1 MVVHSYKYTYVLFT
15 GAKNSKDVAA
25 RDYQSTGTIDNEA
38 YEQSIAVTS
47 SPKVH
52 YQL

>member
-1 MVVHSYKYTYVLFT
+1 MYFIT

-25 RDYQSTGTIDNEA
+25 RDYQNTVNNEA
-38 YEQSIAVTS
+38 YEQSIAVAS

-52 YQL
+52 HKL

>member
-1 MVVHSYKYTYVLFT
+1 MMRVVWSHIAINIIILF
-15 GAKNSKDVAA
+15 AESSKTVAA
-25 RDYQSTGTIDNEA
+25 RDYQNTATIDNEA

-52 YQL
+52 Y